1 MKCIDEFWPVVGRDD
16 ATANFVTHWSPM
28 LFDSQCGLS
37 PIFSMIIH
45 TKIHILLNINQ
56 LTSIN
61 VAPSGMFSPQ
71 SYFAVSDSRTDV
83 FGKVRLFHPDTF
95 SVHSFL
101 QTTCFPESV
110 SRTSVASPDRCPCC
124 LSVLCFRPFCFSGM
138 WIIFDPLDICQF
150 WSRNCNILYA
160 NMLHAGMEQ
169 GAPAK
174 TPFRCYLLALV

>member
-28 LFDSQCGLS
+28 PFDSQCGLS

-45 TKIHILLNINQ
+45 TKNAYITKYQPVNKYQCGAVRHVLSAILFLLQIAGQ
-56 LTSIN
+56 KYSERSDYSI
-61 VAPSGMFSPQ
+61 P
-71 SYFAVSDSRTDV
+71 T
-83 FGKVRLFHPDTF
+83 H

-110 SRTSVASPDRCPCC
+110 SSTSVACPDRCPCC
-124 LSVLCFRPFCFSGM
+124 LSVLCFRPSCFSGM

-150 WSRNCNILYA
+150 WSCNCNILYV
-160 NMLHAGMEQ
+160 NMLHAGMERV
-169 GAPAK
+169 APAK